1 MDKRHIKRMRVM
13 QNLYAW
19 SFNDDFATLPNED
32 EIEKTKD
39 VIAHLEEIDK
49 LVNTYSEKFE
59 IGKIAKTDLA
69 ILRLSTYELTVEK
82 KLPPKVVIDE
92 AVELA
97 KEVAGEKSY
106 GFINAILGKI
116 YTSIEPD
123 TETEKKPK

>member
-1 MDKRHIKRMRVM
+1 M

-32 EIEKTKD
+32 ELEKTKE
-39 VIAHLEEIDK
+39 IIKHIEEIDK

-116 YTSIEPD
+116 LASIEPNAESEP
-123 TETEKKPK
+123 TT